1 MAMFGRF
8 GTGWLRDCIL
18 CGLMSGGG
26 DVCERCLALLP
37 QNAPCCERCG
47 RRLHARQPAGVECAG
62 CQANPPAFD
71 RARAPLCYE
80 FPVDAVLKKLK
91 FRGRLEY
98 APALAG
104 LLLPLLEEA
113 FPDCDV
119 LVPVP
124 LHRWRHAVRGFNQ
137 ADELCRPLSR
147 RAGVPMTL
155 EVARRRATRPQTGL
169 SARQRRENLRDAF
182 RVREGFCYRRPV
194 IVDDVLTTGSTA
206 GALAGALKAAGAEKV
221 GVLAVARST
230 PA

>member
-1 MAMFGRF
+1 MFGKF
-8 GTGWLRDCIL
+8 ATGSSRACIL
-18 CGLMSGGG
+18 CGLASGRG
-26 DVCERCLALLP
+26 DICDRCLALLP
-37 QNAPCCERCG
+37 RNAPCCERCG
-47 RRLHARQPAGVECAG
+47 RRLHARQPVGVECAE

-71 RARAPLCYE
+71 RARAPLRYE

-104 LLLPLLEEA
+104 LLLPPLEEA

-124 LHRWRHAVRGFNQ
+124 LHRWRHVVRGFNQ

-147 RAGVPMTL
+147 RAGMPMTMD
-155 EVARRRATRPQTGL
+155 VARRRATRPQTGL
-169 SARQRRENLRDAF
+169 SATERRENLRDAF
-182 RVREGFCYRRPV
+182 LVRDGFRYRSPV

-221 GVLAVARST
+221 GILAVARSA